1 VTILIGLWLVRD
13 SLCDVSYQS
22 GGTILKA
29 TLAYESR

>member
-1 VTILIGLWLVRD
+1 LVRD

-22 GGTILKA
+22 KSTIMKA